1 MEDVG
6 PASSARARQLTPEA
20 WEKVTKFLTRC
31 PFFCATLEGRLT
43 RWVRWTWQK
52 GRHEMDIFATN
63 YLARMEY
70 EERLRRAA
78 EARRLLNTARV
89 RKLPPLIRSLL
100 LVFV

>member
-1 MEDVG
+1 
-6 PASSARARQLTPEA
+6 
-20 WEKVTKFLTRC
+20 
-31 PFFCATLEGRLT
+31 
-43 RWVRWTWQK
+43 
-52 GRHEMDIFATN
+52 MDISATN